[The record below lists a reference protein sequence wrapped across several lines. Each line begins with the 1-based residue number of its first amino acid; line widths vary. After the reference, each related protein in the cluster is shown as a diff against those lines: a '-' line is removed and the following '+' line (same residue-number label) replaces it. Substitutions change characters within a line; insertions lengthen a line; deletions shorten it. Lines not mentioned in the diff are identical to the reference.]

1 MKKEKITPEQI
12 GSNLSDPYFL
22 DAEGKFIPTASHG
35 KSKKIGDIKIS
46 FLHNLKK
53 GYVSISFLKSR
64 DVVGAASYRL
74 PDRWTEGGVS
84 FVNRSNKGGASF
96 KGGLIIVTR
105 EQFIDNMLRDYPEV
119 GVWILWNI

>member
-1 MKKEKITPEQI
+1 MKREGVTPEQI
-12 GSNLSDPYFL
+12 GSNISDPDFL

-46 FLHNLKK
+46 FLHDLKK

-74 PDRWTEGGVS
+74 SDRWTEGGVS
-84 FVNRSNKGGASF
+84 YLYRPNKGR
-96 KGGLIIVTR
+96 LTIVTR
-105 EQFIDNMLRDYPEV
+105 EQFIDNILRDYPEV

>member
-1 MKKEKITPEQI
+1 MKKERLTPEQI
-12 GSNLSDPYFL
+12 KSNISDPYFL
-22 DAEGKFIPTASHG
+22 DEEGKLIPTASHG

-46 FLHNLKK
+46 FLYDLKK

-74 PDRWTEGGVS
+74 SGGWIEGGAC
-84 FVNRSNKGGASF
+84 FTNRLS
-96 KGGLIIVTR
+96 KGGLTFVTR